1 MPSLYQHID
10 SLSVSPVII
19 PSLMNG
25 GKTAKEALES
35 YKKEWTVW
43 VTYCFS
49 EFVSG
54 HNSSGGEEQLL
65 IVPSKTELN

>member
-35 YKKEWTVW
+35 YKKE
-43 VTYCFS
+43 
-49 EFVSG
+49 
-54 HNSSGGEEQLL
+54 
-65 IVPSKTELN
+65 

>member
-49 EFVSG
+49 EFVLG
-54 HNSSGGEEQLL
+54 HNASGEEQLL
-65 IVPSKTELN
+65 IVLSKTELN